1 VHTCVWLALASL
13 VLTLASHFLG
23 TVGSPYGSQT
33 SPNQRLSQLGSTS
46 LVSANSDTYSSS
58 KRLVAA
64 RETEIIMRARAS
76 QRESVKGKMLSE
88 QELFRKKK
96 FITKQMKTDIAVA
109 KTTRSPF
116 LVDLLA
122 ENERI
127 DEENVVRLTEQAKRM
142 RIFESRKEEAKN
154 QIILRALQEASD
166 LDALRKEKRI
176 IMEEERRLK
185 ALLDIEKTKAHRKAD
200 RMAAARAE
208 RQRKSNK
215 AEYRR
220 AGNKEMLDDHRR
232 REDNLLK
239 LKHEVKAKPDNTFS
253 TYNF

>member
-1 VHTCVWLALASL
+1 
-13 VLTLASHFLG
+13 
-23 TVGSPYGSQT
+23 
-33 SPNQRLSQLGSTS
+33 
-46 LVSANSDTYSSS
+46 
-58 KRLVAA
+58 
-64 RETEIIMRARAS
+64 
-76 QRESVKGKMLSE
+76 
-88 QELFRKKK
+88 
-96 FITKQMKTDIAVA
+96 MKTMDAIV
-109 KTTRSPF
+109 KTQRSPF
-116 LVDLLA
+116 LIDLLA

-127 DEENVVRLTEQAKRM
+127 DEENTIRLTEQARRQK
-142 RIFESRKEEAKN
+142 IFEKRREEAKN
-154 QIILRALQEASD
+154 DIILRALQEASD

-239 LKHEVKAKPDNTFS
+239 QKHELKPKPDNTFGS
-253 TYNF
+253 AY

>member
-1 VHTCVWLALASL
+1 V
-13 VLTLASHFLG
+13 
-23 TVGSPYGSQT
+23 P
-33 SPNQRLSQLGSTS
+33 
-46 LVSANSDTYSSS
+46 NSDTYSSS
-58 KRLVAA
+58 KRAIAL
-64 RETEIIMRARAS
+64 RETEVIMKSRAH
-76 QRESVKGKMLSE
+76 QRDAVKNNMLAE
-88 QELFRKKK
+88 QSLFRKKK

-109 KTTRSPF
+109 KTVRSPF

-127 DEENVVRLTEQAKRM
+127 DEENTVRLEEQARRM
-142 RIFESRKEEAKN
+142 QIFEQRKADAKN
-154 QIILRALQEASD
+154 AIILRALQEASD

-215 AEYRR
+215 AEFRR
-220 AGNKEMLDDHRR
+220 AGNKAMLDDHRR
-232 REDNLLK
+232 REDDLLRQ
-239 LKHEVKAKPDNTFS
+239 KHEIKPKPDNTFS
-253 TYNF
+253 MYNSGF